1 MTSPVHLVRPALL
14 SDVAEYAYLAYA
26 DADRTLVH
34 LAGSCPLDAD
44 GNTIGIGDVR
54 AQAAA
59 CVANLATALASC
71 GGSTADVVQTRV
83 LVATTAHSELV
94 AAWEAYRDAIA
105 PHDPPSTLV
114 GVTVLGYSGQLVEV
128 EAVAAVPTAALV
140 AP

>member
-1 MTSPVHLVRPALL
+1 MTTPVHFVRPALL

-26 DADRTLVH
+26 DSDRTLVH

-59 CVANLATALASC
+59 CVANLETALASC

-105 PHDPPSTLV
+105 PHDRPSTLV
-114 GVTVLGYSGQLVEV
+114 GVTVLGYPGQLVEV
-128 EAVAAVPTAALV
+128 EAVAAVPTATLP